1 MIIENDKK
9 LKIKG
14 IMKPTICLKIFSF
27 SVGDIMSTAVNFICS
42 KISLELFISVK
53 HNWIWKQK
61 SNIGVILKGEPE
73 SCDSASCKSMSW
85 EPMSL
90 QVASHINLHIDSRI
104 QMRENKNN

>member
-27 SVGDIMSTAVNFICS
+27 SVGDIMSTAVNFIFS
-42 KISLELFISVK
+42 KIGLELFISVK

-73 SCDSASCKSMSW
+73 SCESASCKSMSW

-90 QVASHINLHIDSRI
+90 RVASLRVASS
-104 QMRENKNN
+104 

>member
-42 KISLELFISVK
+42 KIILELFISVK
-53 HNWIWKQK
+53 RKWIWIQK
-61 SNIGVILKGEPE
+61 SNIGVILKCEPV
-73 SCDSASCKSMSW
+73 SCESASS

-90 QVASHINLHIDSRI
+90 RVASLRVAS
-104 QMRENKNN
+104 